1 MFVFFDFIGHE
12 SIRVLK
18 IKLVHLRGNRTDL
31 VVPGFAVVCSGML
44 MQVMRLIRLGC
55 DQLLIPPTTRS
66 CPLPVVVY
74 LKALSVCSAKVPR
87 GVTTAVMRRLFVTLI
102 VVSLC
107 VFCRFR
113 IFFIVT

>member
-1 MFVFFDFIGHE
+1 
-12 SIRVLK
+12 
-18 IKLVHLRGNRTDL
+18 
-31 VVPGFAVVCSGML
+31 ML
-44 MQVMRLIRLGC
+44 MQMMRLIGLCC
-55 DQLLIPPTTRS
+55 DQPLVFPTTRS

-74 LKALSVCSAKVPR
+74 LKGLSVCSAKVPR
-87 GVTTAVMRRLFVTLI
+87 GVTTAVMRRLFVTLM